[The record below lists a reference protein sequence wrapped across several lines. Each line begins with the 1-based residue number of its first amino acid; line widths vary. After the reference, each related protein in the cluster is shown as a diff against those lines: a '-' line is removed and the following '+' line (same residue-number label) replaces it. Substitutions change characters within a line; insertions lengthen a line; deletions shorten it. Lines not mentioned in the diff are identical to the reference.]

1 MHELHACS
9 FLRQLLFVGKAALKE
24 NPCGPVLCIKP
35 RHINT
40 KRGGNKSSYFL
51 LLSNLHLVFPPFPT
65 LQKMTS
71 ESSFPYEAIAVKKY
85 KSPHKNDL
93 SFAKGDRIRV
103 TALAPKDDDD
113 EEEEDDDDEDD
124 HWLIGETLD
133 GTKTGTFP
141 ASHVEQAPASAPA
154 PAPAPVEEATT
165 TTESADIISPTSI
178 DNSEGVSEATDAKIE
193 PATEIPATSETE
205 TATSKSAEQDKATP
219 IPAPVEP
226 AKKPSSPPLAPKPS
240 GLAARIAAFNKPQDA
255 PPPIPRGKPGGGWK
269 PPPPPPGGSKPILP
283 GPSAAQLNRTTN
295 RSAEK
300 SASSTTEQTTTPESV
315 VESQKDKS
323 NAGFSAAD
331 AQTSIK
337 MSLKERMAALQR
349 NESSSSQ
356 REAAAVKSAPKPA
369 PGKIDEEKRAAAL
382 ASMGSPT
389 KQDTEESVGGE
400 KEDATEHT
408 LENDESEAQP
418 KEVSTESEE
427 ASAVQISTT
436 TEDGEEKTEE
446 EIEAERRAA
455 IAKRMAALGGRRMGG
470 GSGPAM
476 FGGPAPPSKPRK
488 LSTDSRSTV
497 DAYSDVGAKENV
509 GSQDEITAPASV
521 EQDKEEEGANTKA
534 EKTLAVPR
542 RTAPPRKKKSSTSSQ
557 PTSASPSTD
566 EPARQ
571 HSIEEGQEEKEEAG
585 HKSEGLAAGAAVAG
599 VAGIGAAALT
609 EEPKSALDEDKEE
622 EKVVAPQVIE
632 PEADNTPPILS
643 ERRPTQDS
651 IASRKTEQSAVTDAD
666 SFEPSTPVSQSEL
679 EEHARQL
686 EAFVRTPDVVPD
698 HQELDDEDDEQLDT
712 PAPNTDKQ
720 EPAIDR
726 AAITSPPPPAPSAR
740 PPVPKPSLPPAEDDD
755 TIQRFTSPPPSRA
768 PPVPKSSL
776 PPAEDDDTIQRFTSP
791 PPSRAPPVPKS
802 SLPPAQED
810 EPRTLSPAPTRA
822 PPIPSASPVGRRE
835 SSLMASVEGLQGEA
849 SNTQDAEAAPAPVL
863 AAPKPRMAVP
873 VDESDDEEERE
884 IEQPAQDEASAP
896 AEELTEEEEERQRR
910 SRLAERMARMG
921 GMPIMGAP
929 MPFKKPPPKPVA
941 DPEEEPEVEE
951 QPIASETVE
960 QDDEE
965 EDGQLDSVPAESP
978 DEEEQAIIPP
988 TASRSAI
995 ASPPPIPTKSPP
1007 PPARSPDM
1015 AKRASQ
1021 SFGAGGDLA
1030 RSGSTRARPPVPV
1043 VSHSR
1048 GATNEE
1054 IAEMEA
1060 AADPV
1065 ASQEPQRIAS
1075 PPALPSSP
1083 PPRPPSRAP
1092 PGRQGSIASIGQIH
1106 QDSSAD
1112 GGLARAPSVKL
1123 DRSGSIGSAKAPPSS
1138 SSLVGVQPSAPSARD
1153 IDLMPSSQ
1161 WWRHGRP
1168 VKLPPTLMRPDAVRT
1183 VNVQDEGST
1192 HLIRVDLVFEDY
1204 SSTAISVKYQDDD
1217 ASEEHTEIAQRHN
1230 FAPGRPQA
1238 QELMSWSQQLGSRIA
1253 RQASTFLTKGQQT
1266 QLGDGTSKGFITALI
1281 ALSTNENAL
1290 PPVGSSFGA
1299 ILLAQ
1304 AATTPV
1310 DQGSDEIRPGDIVAL
1325 HGADFKGKRGL
1336 TPYHV
1341 TYGTT
1346 QEPAFACV
1354 LEATSE
1360 SSKKR
1365 KLRCILVPTSSASG
1379 KPSKSGLP
1387 EEVSLRLDDVKS
1399 GLLRVFR
1406 VAPKHGWL
1414 PE

>member
-1 MHELHACS
+1 
-9 FLRQLLFVGKAALKE
+9 
-24 NPCGPVLCIKP
+24 
-35 RHINT
+35 
-40 KRGGNKSSYFL
+40 
-51 LLSNLHLVFPPFPT
+51 
-65 LQKMTS
+65 MTS
-71 ESSFPYEAIAVKKY
+71 EVSFPYEAIAVKKY

-93 SFAKGDRIRV
+93 SFAKGDRLRV
-103 TALAPKDDDD
+103 TALAPKDDD
-113 EEEEDDDDEDD
+113 EEEEDDDEDD
-124 HWLIGETLD
+124 RWLIGETLD

-141 ASHVEQAPASAPA
+141 ASHVEQAPASAPLA
-154 PAPAPVEEATT
+154 DSVEEGTT
-165 TTESADIISPTSI
+165 TTESADVLSPTSAVKP
-178 DNSEGVSEATDAKIE
+178 EGVSEATSDQVPKAE
-193 PATEIPATSETE
+193 PVTEIPAKSEAD
-205 TATSKSAEQDKATP
+205 TAGLKEAEQDKAAP

-269 PPPPPPGGSKPILP
+269 PPPPAPGGSKPILP

-295 RSAEK
+295 RSADK
-300 SASSTTEQTTTPESV
+300 VAASMTTEQTTTPESV
-315 VESQKDKS
+315 VKSQKDKS

-356 REAAAVKSAPKPA
+356 REAAAAKPAPKPA

-389 KQDTEESVGGE
+389 KQDTEEPVAGE
-400 KEDATEHT
+400 KEDASE
-408 LENDESEAQP
+408 LPLQNDESEAQP

-427 ASAVQISTT
+427 AAAVQISTT

-488 LSTDSRSTV
+488 LSTDSRSTL
-497 DAYSDVGAKENV
+497 DASSDVGTKDSV
-509 GSQDEITAPASV
+509 DEVTAPAAID
-521 EQDKEEEGANTKA
+521 QDKEEEVIKS

-542 RTAPPRKKKSSTSSQ
+542 RTAPPRKKKSSISSQ
-557 PTSASPSTD
+557 PSSASPSTD

-571 HSIEEGQEEKEEAG
+571 QSIEEGQEEKEEVDPSTS
-585 HKSEGLAAGAAVAG
+585 KTEGLAAGAAVAG
-599 VAGIGAAALT
+599 AAGIGAAALT
-609 EEPKSALDEDKEE
+609 EEPKSTLDEDKEE
-622 EKVVAPQVIE
+622 EKPVAPQVIE
-632 PEADNTPPILS
+632 PEADDAPTTLS

-651 IASRKTEQSAVTDAD
+651 IVSRKTEQSAITDAD

-679 EEHARQL
+679 EEHARLL
-686 EAFVRTPDVVPD
+686 EAFVRTPEVESNQP
-698 HQELDDEDDEQLDT
+698 ELTNEDEDELNT
-712 PAPNTDKQ
+712 PAPNLAEGD
-720 EPAIDR
+720 PIVDR
-726 AAITSPPPPAPSAR
+726 AAIASPPPPNIAPPPAPSAR
-740 PPVPKPSLPPAEDDD
+740 PPVPKSSLPPSAAEDDD

-768 PPVPKSSL
+768 PPVPRSSL
-776 PPAEDDDTIQRFTSP
+776 PPAQKDDDAIQRFTSP

-822 PPIPSASPVGRRE
+822 PPIPTASPVGRRE
-835 SSLMASVEGLQGEA
+835 SSLMASVEGLQDDV
-849 SNTQDAEAAPAPVL
+849 SNTEEVEAPSAPVL

-873 VDESDDEEERE
+873 ADESDDEEERE
-884 IEQPAQDEASAP
+884 AQQPAQKEETAPAP

-929 MPFKKPPPKPVA
+929 MPFRKPPKPA
-941 DPEEEPEVEE
+941 AEPEEEAEVEE
-951 QPIASETVE
+951 QPTPSEPIE

-965 EDGQLDSVPAESP
+965 EEGRELDPVPSESP
-978 DEEEQAIIPP
+978 DEEEEQPIIPL

-1021 SFGAGGDLA
+1021 SFGLGGDLA

-1065 ASQEPQRIAS
+1065 ASQEPPRIAS

-1112 GGLARAPSVKL
+1112 GGLARVPSVKL
-1123 DRSGSIGSAKAPPSS
+1123 DRSSSIGSAKAPMS
-1138 SSLVGVQPSAPSARD
+1138 SSLMGVQPSAPSARD

-1192 HLIRVDLVFEDY
+1192 HLIRVDLIFEDY

-1217 ASEEHTEIAQRHN
+1217 ANEEHTEIAQRHN

-1238 QELMSWSQQLGSRIA
+1238 QEMVSWSQHLGSRIA
-1253 RQASTFLTKGQQT
+1253 RQASTFLTKGQQM
-1266 QLGDGTSKGFITALI
+1266 QLGDGTSRGFITALI

-1299 ILLAQ
+1299 IVLAQ

-1341 TYGTT
+1341 TYGTA

-1365 KLRCILVPTSSASG
+1365 KLRCILVPTSSATG

-1387 EEVSLRLDDVKS
+1387 EEVTLRLDDVKS

>member
-1 MHELHACS
+1 MHHA
-9 FLRQLLFVGKAALKE
+9 RQLFVVVVCFHLKAALK
-24 NPCGPVLCIKP
+24 PCGPIKQGTYT
-35 RHINT
+35 H
-40 KRGGNKSSYFL
+40 NKGYDV
-51 LLSNLHLVFPPFPT
+51 NLPPFIFTPP
-65 LQKMTS
+65 LPFFSFQKMAS
-71 ESSFPYEAIAVKKY
+71 EANFPYEAIAVKKY
-85 KSPHKNDL
+85 KSPHKDDL
-93 SFAKGDRIRV
+93 SFGKGDRVRV
-103 TALAPKDDDD
+103 TALAPKDDD
-113 EEEEDDDDEDD
+113 EEEEDEDEDD
-124 HWLIGETLD
+124 RWLIGETLD
-133 GTKTGTFP
+133 GSKTGTFP
-141 ASHVEQAPASAPA
+141 ASHVELAPTS
-154 PAPAPVEEATT
+154 APVEKEELSNTN
-165 TTESADIISPTSI
+165 SIDVVSPTSV
-178 DNSEGVSEATDAKIE
+178 DKSEDASKAVNEEVLKTE
-193 PATEIPATSETE
+193 PATQEADTAIPKGVEG
-205 TATSKSAEQDKATP
+205 AEEEKATP
-219 IPAPVEP
+219 AVTPVEP

-269 PPPPPPGGSKPILP
+269 PPPPAPGGPKPILP

-300 SASSTTEQTTTPESV
+300 PASTTEQTTTPESV

-323 NAGFSAAD
+323 NVGFSAAD

-349 NESSSSQ
+349 NETSSSQ
-356 REAAAVKSAPKPA
+356 REAAAAKPAPKPA
-369 PGKIDEEKRAAAL
+369 PGRIDEEKRAAAL

-389 KQDTEESVGGE
+389 KQDTEETVA
-400 KEDATEHT
+400 KETEEANEDT
-408 LENDESEAQP
+408 LEKDESEQQP
-418 KEVSTESEE
+418 KEVSIESEE
-427 ASAVQISTT
+427 NATVQISSTN
-436 TEDGEEKTEE
+436 EDGEEKTEE

-470 GSGPAM
+470 GPGPAM
-476 FGGPAPPSKPRK
+476 FGAPAPPSKPRK
-488 LSTDSRSTV
+488 LSTDSRSTI
-497 DAYSDVGAKENV
+497 DASSDVAE
-509 GSQDEITAPASV
+509 SQNEGLTREGDTE
-521 EQDKEEEGANTKA
+521 DKEEATNTKS

-557 PTSASPSTD
+557 PTSVSPSTD

-571 HSIEEGQEEKEEAG
+571 QSIEESKEEKEEEDQSIS
-585 HKSEGLAAGAAVAG
+585 KTEGLAAGAVVAG
-599 VAGIGAAALT
+599 ATGIGAAALT
-609 EEPKSALDEDKEE
+609 EEPKSTLDEDKETSPS
-622 EKVVAPQVIE
+622 APQVIE
-632 PEADNTPPILS
+632 PEFDETPPIRA

-651 IASRKTEQSAVTDAD
+651 VISRKTEQSAITDAD

-686 EAFVRTPDVVPD
+686 EAFIRTPEPESNQKQLEGDAVD
-698 HQELDDEDDEQLDT
+698 ESENELDT
-712 PAPNTDKQ
+712 A
-720 EPAIDR
+720 EPAVDR
-726 AAITSPPPPAPSAR
+726 AAISSPPPPNSAPPRPPSAR
-740 PPVPKPSLPPAEDDD
+740 PPVPKSSIPPMDDDD
-755 TIQRFTSPPPSRA
+755 TVQRFASPPPSRA
-768 PPVPKSSL
+768 PPM
-776 PPAEDDDTIQRFTSP
+776 
-791 PPSRAPPVPKS
+791 PKS

-835 SSLMASVEGLQGEA
+835 SSLMASVEGLQDDTREAEA
-849 SNTQDAEAAPAPVL
+849 SPAPVL

-873 VDESDDEEERE
+873 ADESDEEGENE
-884 IEQPAQDEASAP
+884 EALQPAQEEQAAP

-929 MPFKKPPPKPVA
+929 MPFRKPPKPAVEPVE
-941 DPEEEPEVEE
+941 PEEEIEKEAEVEE
-951 QPIASETVE
+951 QPAVNEDTQEGEADQVDPVE
-960 QDDEE
+960 SQDPVEEDEE
-965 EDGQLDSVPAESP
+965 EPVIPTPAP
-978 DEEEQAIIPP
+978 
-988 TASRSAI
+988 RSAI
-995 ASPPPIPTKSPP
+995 GSPPPIPTKSPP

-1021 SFGAGGDLA
+1021 SFGVGGDLA
-1030 RSGSTRARPPVPV
+1030 RSGSTRARPPVPT

-1054 IAEMEA
+1054 IAELEA
-1060 AADPV
+1060 AADPI
-1065 ASQEPQRIAS
+1065 ASQEPPRISS
-1075 PPALPSSP
+1075 PPILPSSP

-1092 PGRQGSIASIGQIH
+1092 PGRQGSIASIGQIQ
-1106 QDSSAD
+1106 QDLSAD
-1112 GGLARAPSVKL
+1112 GGLARMPSLKL
-1123 DRSGSIGSAKAPPSS
+1123 DRSSSIGSAKAIPSS
-1138 SSLVGVQPSAPSARD
+1138 SSLKGVQPSAPSARD

-1168 VKLPPTLMRPDAVRT
+1168 VKLPPTLMRPDAVRN
-1183 VNVQDEGST
+1183 VNVQDEGSL

-1217 ASEEHTEIAQRHN
+1217 ANEEHTEIAQKHN
-1230 FAPGRPQA
+1230 FAPGRPQT
-1238 QELMSWSQQLGSRIA
+1238 QDMMSWSQQLGSKIA
-1253 RQASTFLTKGQQT
+1253 RQASSFLTKGQQT

-1281 ALSTNENAL
+1281 AFSTNQSAL

-1299 ILLAQ
+1299 IVLAQ

-1354 LEATSE
+1354 LEATLE

-1365 KLRCILVPTSSASG
+1365 KLRCILVPTSSATG
-1379 KPSKSGLP
+1379 KASSKGGLP

-1406 VAPKHGWL
+1406 VAPKYGWL